1 MATMTESTAPA
12 TTVDLAKVER
22 ARADFLNPLK
32 MRAFFL
38 ARLPLALFAGLR
50 VKSLTPDRCEV
61 VVPRGWRST
70 NPFKSTYFAAQSM
83 AAELSTGAL
92 AMLATEGA
100 TGSVALLITDLRA
113 TFEKKAVADA
123 VFTCEDGP
131 KAFAAVAETL
141 RTGEGVVAEM
151 ETVGRMADGTVVSR
165 FVFSWSFKKRS
176 S

>member
-1 MATMTESTAPA
+1 MTIMTE
-12 TTVDLAKVER
+12 TTPGSAVDMSRVER
-22 ARADFLNPLK
+22 VRADFLNPLK
-32 MRAFFL
+32 MRGFFL
-38 ARLPLALFAGLR
+38 AKLPLALFAGLR
-50 VKSLTPDRCEV
+50 VRSLTADRCEV
-61 VVPRGWRST
+61 SVPRGWRTT

-92 AMLATEGA
+92 AMLATQGTRE
-100 TGSVALLITDLRA
+100 SVALLITDLRA
-113 TFEKKAVADA
+113 TFEKKASADA
-123 VFTCEDGP
+123 VFTCDDGP

-165 FVFSWSFKKRS
+165 FVFTWSFKKRS